1 MAENSDAVYFC
12 FRLAL
17 TAAEPEI
24 RSDLAIHKM
33 FTIKYHKNSIAKA
46 YISKKQEL

>member
-1 MAENSDAVYFC
+1 MAENYDAVYFC

-24 RSDLAIHKM
+24 RSDLAVHKM
-33 FTIKYHKNSIAKA
+33 FTIKYHKNNIAKA
-46 YISKKQEL
+46 YIK